1 MRRAGDFAP
10 ARACVPETL
19 AALLA
24 RQPPSAA
31 KVAFAWQIAVGPALA
46 RVTAVE
52 RDGTTLRVRTS
63 DARWSRELER
73 SRGVILDR
81 LASLLGADGVRD
93 VRIVDETTKD
103 QTPRTKNEHA

>member
-1 MRRAGDFAP
+1 M
-10 ARACVPETL
+10 PESL
-19 AALLA
+19 EALLA

-31 KVAFAWQIAVGPALA
+31 KLTFAWQMAVGPALA

-73 SRGVILDR
+73 SQGVILAR
-81 LASLLGADGVRD
+81 LASLLGAGAVRD
-93 VRIVDETTKD
+93 IRIVATS
-103 QTPRTKNEHA
+103 